1 MSKQISDT
9 SSQVDGKYIDR
20 IIDSAIQQTNNT
32 DEPQQVSINI
42 TESQEKMAGELRKAL
57 GLAFGVTINSAINY
71 ALFYTKNNQLSLV
84 QLPEYPSCISSYSVQ
99 IKVTPE
105 TWHKLR
111 ESNKENQLH
120 EYAAVGIEL
129 LYKKLINFV

>member
-9 SSQVDGKYIDR
+9 SSQVDEEYIER
-20 IIDSAIQQTNNT
+20 VIDSAIQQTNNT

-57 GLAFGVTINSAINY
+57 GLAFGVTINSAIKY
-71 ALFYTKNNQLSLV
+71 ALFYTKNQQLSLE
-84 QLPEYPSCISSYSVQ
+84 QLPEYPSCISSHSVK

-120 EYAAVGIEL
+120 ECAAVGIEL